1 MAKRKKTKHKLQEEF
16 EDTKGAIRIHISKNR
31 QHNGQKKKD
40 KRTNNVKGMEMV
52 EMFCKYLLSHNS
64 WQLLGCFSLCPTRRI
79 SALMKN
85 NHPHECANTD
95 YSFNV
100 FRNAYNKFL
109 YKVCN
114 TIHYHRY

>member
-1 MAKRKKTKHKLQEEF
+1 MQEEF
-16 EDTKGAIRIHISKNR
+16 EDTKRGNQNSYIEEQTTQWSKEK
-31 QHNGQKKKD
+31 GQ
-40 KRTNNVKGMEMV
+40 RTNNVKGMEMV

-64 WQLLGCFSLCPTRRI
+64 WQILGCFSSCPTRHI